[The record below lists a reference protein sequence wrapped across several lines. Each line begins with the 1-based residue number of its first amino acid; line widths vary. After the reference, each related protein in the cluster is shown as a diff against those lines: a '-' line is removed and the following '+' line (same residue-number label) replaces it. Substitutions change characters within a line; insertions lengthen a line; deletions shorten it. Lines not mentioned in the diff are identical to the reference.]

1 MLGPVKQRDERLFYC
16 GFSLEDRV
24 PRDHPLREV
33 RRVVDFSFVRREV
46 ADLYGDRGNE
56 SIDPIV
62 VLKLLFLKFFC
73 RVSSTREL
81 MRELPMRLDWLWF
94 CEFDLTD
101 EIPDHSVISKAR
113 RRWGR
118 EVFTRFFQRVLS
130 SCVDA
135 GLVDGGLVHI
145 DASVIAADA
154 GMDSL
159 QIRLNLISAAVYD
172 QEAGEDG
179 DDAGGDDPPPRAG
192 TKVSSTD
199 PDARL
204 TKKNG
209 RSILGY
215 KDHRVID
222 DRCGIVTATIT
233 TPAHVSE
240 PHVLDEALRRHE
252 RNTGLK
258 VATAVADRQYGTAR
272 NYRMLHERGVI
283 PCIAHKRV
291 REDPGKFERRLFV
304 YDPARDCYTCPA
316 GERLTRRAR
325 SDANRS
331 RYAAGPGVC
340 TGCPMKD
347 RCTDAARGR
356 TISRQMDQEMIDWAD
371 GCLSP
376 ARRKRLM
383 TRRKTKAEGS
393 FADAT
398 NRHGYKR
405 MRWRGLHNAA
415 VQNLLIGAIQNIR
428 TLITHARPPHALAGL
443 AVLPPAII
451 TPGRALREPIST
463 TLALVKLILMNPAF
477 VKLILMKPAF
487 VKPTVMPQPSPL
499 RPTLA

>member
-1 MLGPVKQRDERLFYC
+1 MLGRVKRRDEKLFYC
-16 GFSLEDRV
+16 GFSLDDRV
-24 PRDHPLREV
+24 PADHPLRTV
-33 RRVVDFSFVRREV
+33 GRVVDFSFVRREV
-46 ADLYGDRGNE
+46 AELYGDRGNQ
-56 SIDPIV
+56 SVDPIV
-62 VLKLLFLKFFC
+62 VLKLLFLKFFYQA
-73 RVSSTREL
+73 RSTREL

-118 EVFTRFFQRVLS
+118 EVFTGFFERVLS
-130 SCVDA
+130 SCVEA
-135 GLVDGGLVHI
+135 GLVDGGVVHI

-159 QIRLNLISAAVYD
+159 QIQLNLIGAAIYD
-172 QEAGEDG
+172 QEDGED
-179 DDAGGDDPPPRAG
+179 AHEPPPRAG
-192 TKVSSTD
+192 TRVSSTD

-209 RSILGY
+209 RTILGY

-240 PHVLDEALRRHE
+240 PHVLDQALREHE

-272 NYRMLHERGVI
+272 NYRMLHDRGVL
-283 PCIAHKRV
+283 PCIPHKRV
-291 REDPGKFERRLFV
+291 REDPSKFQRRLFV
-304 YDPARDCYTCPA
+304 YDPAHDCYTCPA

-340 TGCPMKD
+340 AACSMKQ
-347 RCTDAARGR
+347 RCTDSARGR
-356 TISRQMDQEMIDWAD
+356 TISRQIDQEMIDWAD
-371 GCLSP
+371 GCLSR

-383 TRRKTKAEGS
+383 TRRKTRAEGS

-428 TLITHARPPHALAGL
+428 TLIRHARPPPALASR
-443 AVLPPAII
+443 AVLTPALI
-451 TPGRALREPIST
+451 TPGLASRTPIPTTHALVQRLLT
-463 TLALVKLILMNPAF
+463 TPAIVKLILIKPSFANPAF
-477 VKLILMKPAF
+477 MKLPLI
-487 VKPTVMPQPSPL
+487 PQPSPL
-499 RPTLA
+499 QPTLT